1 MNLCATMLN
10 NPLTKEIT
18 TMLNRTAIAILAA
31 GMLVVGTAQSASVG
45 TVTNQILLPNNTLY
59 TPTGDATITAAWVAS
74 ESDYSS
80 DVSKCVRD
88 IYACRGSCRVAA
100 VYVGYKTITDAA
112 CSATVRTPYIWW
124 VFSDSGVVEN
134 ALPTLLSGT
143 QMWEVT
149 LDSWAAD
156 ISADGRQIIGNIKRY
171 GKNMG
176 SGYGNVAGNFGVR
189 WELKT
194 CPTDWTKYGLISS
207 AAIALADNPT
217 CAPGDITCKGSPTR
231 PLYMNDGL
239 GDAYNITIDKNGNYT
254 VVGKAANGN
263 NFAAICLPPAPLT
276 QSATVKITP

>member
-1 MNLCATMLN
+1 
-10 NPLTKEIT
+10 
-18 TMLNRTAIAILAA
+18 MLNRTAIAVLTA

-45 TVTNQILLPNNTLY
+45 TVTDQILLPNNTVY
-59 TPTGDATITAAWVAS
+59 TPTDNATITAAWVAS
-74 ESDYSS
+74 ESDYPS

-112 CSATVRTPYIWW
+112 CSATVRAPYIWW
-124 VFSDSGVVEN
+124 VFTDSGVVEN
-134 ALPTLLSGT
+134 ALPTQLSGT

-171 GKNMG
+171 GNNVL
-176 SGYGNVAGNFGVR
+176 GNVAGNFGVR
-189 WELKT
+189 WEVKT
-194 CPTDWTKYGLISS
+194 CPTDWAKYGVSGT
-207 AAIALADNPT
+207 AIALADNPT
-217 CAPGDITCKGSPTR
+217 CYHSTSNPTGDITCKYSPTR

-239 GDAYNITIDKNGNYT
+239 GEAYNITIDINSNYM
-254 VVGKAANGN
+254 VIGKAANGN
-263 NFAAICLPPAPLT
+263 NFAAICQPPVPLT